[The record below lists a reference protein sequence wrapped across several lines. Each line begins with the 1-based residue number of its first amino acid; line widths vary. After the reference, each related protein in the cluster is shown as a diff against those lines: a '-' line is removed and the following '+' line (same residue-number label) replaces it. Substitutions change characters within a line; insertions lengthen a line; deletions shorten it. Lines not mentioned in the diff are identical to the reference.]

1 MKTWH
6 RQFVELSIN
15 GPHPKPKYGVANPLI
30 RICQD
35 RCFWLTPERCQTP
48 GLVEWMKTASP
59 GSIFV
64 WYNPLDED
72 THGGCA
78 YICTDLWYEETK

>member
-1 MKTWH
+1 
-6 RQFVELSIN
+6 
-15 GPHPKPKYGVANPLI
+15 
-30 RICQD
+30 
-35 RCFWLTPERCQTP
+35 
-48 GLVEWMKTASP
+48 MKTASP